1 MENQVKEIARRIAEL
16 RQITGHTPEYMA
28 EVHGISAAEYLK
40 AENGDVDFSYTFMHK
55 CAKVFA
61 VDVSE
66 LISGE
71 APKLFKYQI
80 TRKGEGLPLKRESEF
95 EYDHLAA
102 NVKNR
107 KCDPFIVTAK
117 YDPALANGE
126 IPLSS
131 HSGEEMS
138 YVVEGRLK
146 FQIGD
151 HVEILE
157 VGDCAYYNSSIMHG
171 MVAIGGGDAKFVAIV
186 MEEEAVDVAKAA
198 VVDVEKTERVRS
210 SADAVYR
217 KYVDREEDENGCL
230 KSISFNIPENFNFA
244 YDVVDEIAKKA
255 PNKTAMMWV
264 SETFEDRNFTFGDM
278 KTLSDKCANY
288 FLSMGI
294 KRGDKVMLVL
304 RRHYQFWIAII
315 ALHKIGA
322 VVIPAT
328 DQLLA
333 KDYVYRFNKAGVTA
347 VVATAKGVVTDEID
361 KAQKDCPSLKL
372 KFIAGGEAEG
382 YFNFDLGVEFAR
394 EQFARRDTLSSDPML
409 MYFTSGTTSYP
420 KIAEHDFTYPLGHFV
435 TAKYWHQVREDGLHF
450 TISDTGWGKSV
461 WGKLYGQW
469 LCEAGVFTYDMDRFK
484 ASDILP
490 MIAKYQITTFCAP
503 PTMYRFF
510 IKEDLSKYDFSSVK
524 HTSIAGEALNPEVFD
539 KFKQLTGL
547 ELYEGFGQTETTLV
561 VANLFGTTPKPGSMG
576 KPNPQYNV
584 ELLAGDGTPA
594 KLGEP
599 GELCLN
605 VKEGKTVGMFAEYYL
620 DPEKTADAL
629 YDGYYHT
636 GDMAWEDE
644 DGYLWYVG
652 RIDDLIKSSGYR
664 IGPFEI
670 ESVIMEL
677 PYVLECAVTGVPDE
691 VRGQVVKASIV
702 LSGVEASEELKKEI
716 QEYVKKHTA
725 PYKYPRIIEFMEE
738 LPKTISGKIRR
749 VELRNTENK

>member
-1 MENQVKEIARRIAEL
+1 MDNQVKEIAKRIAEL
-16 RQITGHTPEYMA
+16 RQITGHTAEYMA
-28 EVHGISAAEYLK
+28 EVHGISVSDYLR
-40 AENGDVDFSYTFMHK
+40 AENGEVDFSYTFMHK
-55 CAKVFA
+55 CAKTFT

-80 TRKGEGLPLKRESEF
+80 TRAGEGLPLKRESEF

-107 KCDPFIVTAK
+107 KCDPFLVTAK
-117 YDPALANGE
+117 YDPELANGE
-126 IPLSS
+126 IPLSC
-131 HSGEEMS
+131 HGGEEMS
-138 YVVEGRLK
+138 FVVKGKLK
-146 FQIGD
+146 VQIGE
-151 HVEILE
+151 HVEVLYP
-157 VGDCAYYNSSIMHG
+157 GDCAYYNSSIMHG
-171 MVAIGGGDAKFVAIV
+171 MVAVDGDAQFVAIV
-186 MEEEAVDVAKAA
+186 LEDEAMDVAKSEFQ
-198 VVDVEKTERVRS
+198 VPELEERVRS

-217 KYVDREEDENGCL
+217 KYVEREEDENGIL
-230 KSISFNIPENFNFA
+230 KNIAFNIPENFNFA
-244 YDVVDEIAKKA
+244 YDVVDEVARKT
-255 PNKTAMMWV
+255 PDKTAMMWV
-264 SETFEDRNFTFGDM
+264 SETFEEKNITFDDM
-278 KTLSDKCANY
+278 KVQSDKCANY

-304 RRHYQFWIAII
+304 RRHYQFWTAIV

-333 KDYVYRFNKAGVTA
+333 KDYVYRFNKAGVSA
-347 VVATAKGVVTDEID
+347 VVATSKGVVTSEID
-361 KAQKDCPSLKL
+361 KAQKDCPTLKL
-372 KFIAGGEAEG
+372 KFVVNGEADG
-382 YFNFDLGVEFAR
+382 YFNFDMGVENAR
-394 EQFARRDTLSSDPML
+394 KHLERRDTLSSDPML

-484 ASDILP
+484 ASEILP
-490 MIAKYQITTFCAP
+490 MLEKYQITTFCAP

-510 IKEDLSKYDFSSVK
+510 IKEDLTKYNFASLK

-539 KFKQLTGL
+539 KFKELTGL
-547 ELYEGFGQTETTLV
+547 ELFEGFGQTETTLV

-576 KPNPQYNV
+576 KPNPQYKV

-594 KLGEP
+594 KPGEP

-605 VKEGKTVGMFAEYYL
+605 IKDGKPVGMFAEYYR
-620 DPEKTADAL
+620 DEEKTAEAV

-691 VRGQVVKASIV
+691 VRGQVVKATIV
-702 LSGVEASEELKKEI
+702 LSGKEASEELKAEI

-725 PYKYPRIIEFMEE
+725 PYKYPRIIEFMDE

-749 VELRNTENK
+749 VELRETK